1 MIYLYFQPL
10 QRLKGEFFMA
20 NFKKSLRKMTT
31 KELCAVAMLVA
42 ITVVLSFISGYLRTP
57 VGKLNIS
64 FISVYVCAYLFG
76 PVMGGLTGALA
87 DLISVWVSASGAPIP
102 LFTIIEFING
112 FIFGLFFFK
121 GANSKERSL
130 IKTVIYAFLCVLIQY
145 MVNLLRI
152 PVLAGL
158 QNLTSYEV
166 FLMRIPST
174 TLMLVVKFTGI
185 ILIEPYMKSIKTKI

>member
-1 MIYLYFQPL
+1 
-10 QRLKGEFFMA
+10 
-20 NFKKSLRKMTT
+20 
-31 KELCAVAMLVA
+31 MLVA

-102 LFTIIEFING
+102 LFTVIEFING

-130 IKTVIYAFLCVLIQY
+130 IKTVIYALLCVLIQY

-158 QNLTSYEV
+158 QNLFGNLILLDVHSPGVDQADNEEHRQNTIQQDLEG
-166 FLMRIPST
+166 I
-174 TLMLVVKFTGI
+174 VK
-185 ILIEPYMKSIKTKI
+185 ILRGNYSDQICAIVS